1 MSASDTRRIDFM
13 ANADLKTKKT
23 TASVS
28 KFIDDIAD
36 EKRRADCRRVVEIMK
51 KATGDEPKMWGS
63 SVVGFGDYH
72 YKYESGRENDWF
84 VTGFSPRKDSLT
96 LYFMT
101 GVERY
106 KPILARLGK
115 HRTGKGCLY
124 IKSLEDVDAD
134 VLKELITTSKRDLK
148 KGTSTS

>member
-1 MSASDTRRIDFM
+1 M

-23 TASVS
+23 KASVS
-28 KFIDDIAD
+28 KFIDDIPD
-36 EKRRADCRRVVEIMK
+36 EKRRADCRRVLDIMK

-101 GVERY
+101 GIERY
-106 KPILARLGK
+106 KAILARLGK
-115 HRTGKGCLY
+115 HKTGKGCLY
-124 IKSLEDVDAD
+124 IKNLDEVDTG
-134 VLKELITTSKRDLK
+134 VLAELVKTSAKDLK
-148 KGTSTS
+148 PRKSGSS

>member
-1 MSASDTRRIDFM
+1 M

-23 TASVS
+23 QASVS
-28 KFIDDIAD
+28 KFIDSIAD
-36 EKRRADCRRVVEIMK
+36 EKRREDCRRVVDIMK
-51 KATGDEPKMWGS
+51 KATDAEPKMWGS

-101 GVERY
+101 GIEPYKQALEAQGKKFTIYVYEGARHGYTMPDLSVYNEAAAERHW
-106 KPILARLGK
+106 R
-115 HRTGKGCLY
+115 
-124 IKSLEDVDAD
+124 
-134 VLKELITTSKRDLK
+134 ELIALFDSALK
-148 KGTSTS
+148 

>member
-1 MSASDTRRIDFM
+1 M

-28 KFIDDIAD
+28 KFLDSIEDAT
-36 EKRRADCRRVVEIMK
+36 RRDDCRHVLQIME
-51 KATGDEPKMWGS
+51 KATGAKGKMWGT

-101 GVERY
+101 GIERY
-106 KPILARLGK
+106 KSLLAQLGK
-115 HRTGKGCLY
+115 HKTGKGCLY
-124 IKSLEDVDAD
+124 IKSLDDVDVK
-134 VLKELITTSKRDLK
+134 VLEELVKTSARDLE
-148 KGTSTS
+148 TSAK

>member
-1 MSASDTRRIDFM
+1 M

-23 TASVS
+23 QASVS
-28 KFIDDIAD
+28 KFIDSIPD
-36 EKRRADCRRVVEIMK
+36 EKRREDCRRIVDIMK
-51 KATGDEPKMWGS
+51 KATNAEPKMWGS

-101 GVERY
+101 GIEPY
-106 KPILARLGK
+106 KKLLGRLGK
-115 HRTGKGCLY
+115 HKTGKGCLY
-124 IKSLEDVDAD
+124 IKSLDDIDVN
-134 VLKELITTSKRDLK
+134 VLKEFVTTSAKDLK
-148 KGTSTS
+148 RRAG

>member
-1 MSASDTRRIDFM
+1 M

-28 KFIDDIAD
+28 KFLEGIQD
-36 EKRRADCRRVVEIMK
+36 EKRREDCRRVLEIME
-51 KATGDEPKMWGS
+51 KATGAEAKMWGS

-106 KPILARLGK
+106 KSLLTQLGK
-115 HRTGKGCLY
+115 HKTGKGCLY
-124 IKSLEDVDAD
+124 IKSLDDVDVK
-134 VLKELITTSKRDLK
+134 VLKELIATSAQDLK
-148 KGTSTS
+148 TQTK